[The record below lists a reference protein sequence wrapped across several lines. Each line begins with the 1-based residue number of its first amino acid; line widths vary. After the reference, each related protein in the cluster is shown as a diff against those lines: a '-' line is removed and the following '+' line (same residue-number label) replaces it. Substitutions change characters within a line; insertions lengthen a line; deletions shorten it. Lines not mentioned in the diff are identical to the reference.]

1 MRQSKQEIL
10 GLYRACHA
18 KLGKAPGKNK
28 LCKVTELRESGI
40 NYYWSRF
47 STLVKEAGATQNE
60 FTARLDDDFDKIY
73 FVVVGSSV
81 RDSDLIKL
89 TAYLSQ
95 APIRSV
101 AMITAF
107 ALIRLVEESIR
118 DRNRFSFVDLDKL
131 LFGKKLIAA
140 SHASRELIRG
150 NHRDRAT
157 FWLRESWGRPRF
169 PEVTD

>member
-1 MRQSKQEIL
+1 MVSVFNT
-10 GLYRACHA
+10 C
-18 KLGKAPGKNK
+18 
-28 LCKVTELRESGI
+28 
-40 NYYWSRF
+40 
-47 STLVKEAGATQNE
+47 KEAGATQNE

-131 LFGKKLIAA
+131 LLEKNLSRPHMLPENLFEETTETGQRFG
-140 SHASRELIRG
+140 
-150 NHRDRAT
+150 
-157 FWLRESWGRPRF
+157 
-169 PEVTD
+169 